1 MPMSFKEFKVM
12 TAMPRILFLRSIAI
26 IIQSIAVL
34 GLYAVYPADFD
45 VKPLLSVIGIES
57 IFHGVSFWWYKKR
70 VASPLAVAGQAVAD
84 IVFLTLLMSFSGGAT
99 NAFVSLLLMPIVIG
113 AVSLPTRLLT
123 LVSLCAIASY
133 SALLLSLPINNHH
146 MDMSN
151 HFVGMWVN
159 FLLSVI
165 VVTLVVGTMSKM
177 ITNRERSIAQQRE
190 EQLKSEQLI
199 SLGIASAQVTHQ
211 LATPLANLQLLFEE
225 VNEKYPLEEAVNAME
240 SPLDKCRL
248 ELQHFRTLATSIR
261 ENRTVEMT
269 ADQLLMNIRV
279 AINLQFPDVE
289 VLFSAP
295 QSTGQVSVI
304 SDAMLLP
311 ALCNLVQ
318 NSVQANLTTGANI
331 IEIELAVESKDVI
344 LTIKDNGLGV
354 KSSLQNL
361 GDEMVISQGGLGIAF
376 MLSNSSIER
385 LGGTLSISNHTR
397 GGAIATV
404 TLPLLQPTQVS
415 RS

>member
-1 MPMSFKEFKVM
+1 
-12 TAMPRILFLRSIAI
+12 
-26 IIQSIAVL
+26 
-34 GLYAVYPADFD
+34 
-45 VKPLLSVIGIES
+45 
-57 IFHGVSFWWYKKR
+57 
-70 VASPLAVAGQAVAD
+70 
-84 IVFLTLLMSFSGGAT
+84 
-99 NAFVSLLLMPIVIG
+99 MPIVIG

>member
-1 MPMSFKEFKVM
+1 MRFKEFKVM

-26 IIQSIAVL
+26 IIQLSAVL
-34 GLYAVYPADFD
+34 ALYAVFPADID
-45 VKPLLSVIGIES
+45 VQPLLSVIAIES
-57 IFHGVSFWWYKKR
+57 IFHGVSLWWYKNH
-70 VASPLAVAGQAVAD
+70 AFSPLAVAGQAVAD

-123 LVSLCAIASY
+123 LVSLCAVVSY

-151 HFVGMWVN
+151 HFIGMWVN

-177 ITNRERSIAQQRE
+177 ITNRERAIAKQRE
-190 EQLKSEQLI
+190 EQLKSEQLV

-211 LATPLANLQLLFEE
+211 LATPLANLQLLYEE
-225 VNEKYPLEEAVNAME
+225 INEQYPLDEAVSAME
-240 SPLDKCRL
+240 LPLEKCRQ
-248 ELQHFRTLATSIR
+248 ELHHFRMLATSIR
-261 ENRTVEMT
+261 ENKTVELT
-269 ADQLLMNIRV
+269 AAQLLINIKM
-279 AINLQFPDVE
+279 AINLQFPQVDVI
-289 VLFSAP
+289 FSAP
-295 QSTGQVSVI
+295 PESHNASIV

-318 NSVQANLTTGANI
+318 NSVQANLATCSNV
-331 IEIELAVESKDVI
+331 IEIMLVVQPENIV

-354 KSSLQNL
+354 KASLQKL
-361 GDEMVISQGGLGIAF
+361 GDELVLSKDGLGMAF

-385 LGGTLSISNHTR
+385 LGGTLSISNHDS
-397 GGAIATV
+397 GGAIATM
-404 TLPLLQPTQVS
+404 TLPLLQSTEAGLS
-415 RS
+415 